1 MKRLIV
7 RAGLLAGF
15 LLTGCAQAGKAVETY
30 LSYKGKVT
38 DKVVEGTVLTAKTYC
53 ATQVQS
59 ERAKYRDWFAD
70 KADADPATE
79 GLRLEVTCPGD

>member
-7 RAGLLAGF
+7 SAGLLAGF
-15 LLTGCAQAGKAVETY
+15 LLAGCAQVGKGVETY

-53 ATQVQS
+53 ATQVES
-59 ERAKYRDWFAD
+59 ERLKYRGWFAD
-70 KADADPATE
+70 KADADPATK
-79 GLRLEVTCPGD
+79 GLRLVVACPGD